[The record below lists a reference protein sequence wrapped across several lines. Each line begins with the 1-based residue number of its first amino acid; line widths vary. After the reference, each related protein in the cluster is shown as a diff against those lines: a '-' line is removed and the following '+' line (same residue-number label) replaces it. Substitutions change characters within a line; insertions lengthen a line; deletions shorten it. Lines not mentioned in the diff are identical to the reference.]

1 MGLAELIRDVS
12 RQAASDDP
20 LDRLA
25 AAAEHRQDLVDQ
37 LDELLDHFVHE
48 ARDAGCSWTDIGDV
62 LGVSKQ
68 AAQQRHRRGPG
79 RGPGGGRGQGRGRG
93 RGRGRFAR
101 FTPTARRAVVDAH
114 GAARLLGDRAVDT
127 EHVLLG
133 LLESPDTLAS
143 DVLSHWDVDRE
154 GIEAAVLARR
164 GGSGDATDSDDDEG
178 DEQVFP
184 RYEALAS
191 GGQDRRGR
199 GRWGHIPFTASS
211 KKVLE
216 VALREA
222 HVFKHD
228 YIGTEHI
235 LLGLIRVR
243 EGLAA
248 ELMAER
254 GVTMDAVRQAV
265 ATASTGD

>member
-1 MGLAELIRDVS
+1 MGLAEMIREVS

-25 AAAEHRQDLVDQ
+25 AAAEHRQEMVDQ
-37 LDELLDHFVHE
+37 LDEVLDHFVHE

-79 RGPGGGRGQGRGRG
+79 RSASDRRSDRGRGRG

-101 FTPTARRAVVDAH
+101 FTPTARRAVIDAQ
-114 GAARLLGDRAVDT
+114 GAARLLGDKAIDT

-133 LLESPDTLAS
+133 LLESPGTLAT

-154 GIEAAVLARR
+154 GIEQAILARR
-164 GGSGDATDSDDDEG
+164 SD
-178 DEQVFP
+178 
-184 RYEALAS
+184 
-191 GGQDRRGR
+191 GR
-199 GRWGHIPFTASS
+199 GRRAGGRGHIPFTASS

-222 HVFKHD
+222 HAFEHG
-228 YIGTEHI
+228 YIGPEHI
-235 LLGLIRVR
+235 LLGVLRVR

-248 ELMAER
+248 QLLAER
-254 GVTMDAVRQAV
+254 GVTMNAVRDAV

>member
-1 MGLAELIRDVS
+1 MGLAELIREVS

-25 AAAEHRQDLVDQ
+25 AAAEHRQNLVDQ

-48 ARDAGCSWTDIGDV
+48 ARGAGCSWTDIGDV

-68 AAQQRHRRGPG
+68 AAQQRHRREAG
-79 RGPGGGRGQGRGRG
+79 RGGRGRG
-93 RGRGRFAR
+93 RGRGLFTR
-101 FTPTARRAVVDAH
+101 FTPAARRAVIDAQ
-114 GAARLLGDRAVDT
+114 GVARSLGDRSIET

-133 LLESPDTLAS
+133 LLESPGTLAA

-154 GIEAAVLARR
+154 AIEQAVLTRR
-164 GGSGDATDSDDDEG
+164 AGSGDD
-178 DEQVFP
+178 
-184 RYEALAS
+184 
-191 GGQDRRGR
+191 QDQGRRR
-199 GRWGHIPFTASS
+199 RGHIPFTALS

-222 HVFKHD
+222 RALEHD

-248 ELMAER
+248 ELLAEK
-254 GVTMDAVRQAV
+254 GVTIDAVRQAV

>member
-1 MGLAELIRDVS
+1 MGLAELIREVS

-25 AAAEHRQDLVDQ
+25 AAAEHRQDMVDQ
-37 LDELLDHFVHE
+37 LDDLLDHFVHE

-68 AAQQRHRRGPG
+68 AAQQRHRHGPG
-79 RGPGGGRGQGRGRG
+79 RGGADRGSGRGRRG

-101 FTPTARRAVVDAH
+101 FTPTARRAVIDAQ
-114 GAARLLGDRAVDT
+114 GAARLLGDRAIDT

-133 LLESPDTLAS
+133 LLESPGTLAA
-143 DVLSHWDVDRE
+143 DVLAHWDVDRE
-154 GIEAAVLARR
+154 GIEEAILARR
-164 GGSGDATDSDDDEG
+164 AGAGADDEG
-178 DEQVFP
+178 
-184 RYEALAS
+184 
-191 GGQDRRGR
+191 GGR
-199 GRWGHIPFTASS
+199 GRRAGVRGHIPFTASS

-222 HVFKHD
+222 RVFEHD

-235 LLGLIRVR
+235 LLGLVRVK

>member
-1 MGLAELIRDVS
+1 MGLAELIREVS

-25 AAAEHRQDLVDQ
+25 AAAEHRQDMVDQ
-37 LDELLDHFVHE
+37 LDDVLDHFVHE

-79 RGPGGGRGQGRGRG
+79 RGGRGRA
-93 RGRGRFAR
+93 RGRFAR
-101 FTPTARRAVVDAH
+101 FTPTARRAVLDAH
-114 GAARLLGDRAVDT
+114 GAARLLGDRAVYT

-133 LLESPDTLAS
+133 LLESPGTLAS
-143 DVLSHWDVDRE
+143 DVLSHWDVDRD
-154 GIEAAVLARR
+154 GIEAAILARR
-164 GGSGDATDSDDDEG
+164 AGAGAGDEGAGEGGAAG

-184 RYEALAS
+184 RYEALVS
-191 GGQDRRGR
+191 GGQGRKGRSRRG
-199 GRWGHIPFTASS
+199 HVPFTASC

-222 HVFKHD
+222 HVFEHD
-228 YIGTEHI
+228 YIGTEHV

-248 ELMAER
+248 QLLAER

>member
-1 MGLAELIRDVS
+1 MGLTELIRDVK
-12 RQAASDDP
+12 RRAPTDDP

-25 AAAEHRQDLVDQ
+25 AAAEHQRELVDQ
-37 LDELLDHFVHE
+37 LDDLLDHFVKE

-79 RGPGGGRGQGRGRG
+79 PGRQGRG

-101 FTPTARRAVVDAH
+101 FTPTARQAVIDAQ
-114 GAARLLGDRAVDT
+114 GAARLLGDPTIDT

-133 LLESPDTLAS
+133 LLETPGTLAT

-154 GIEAAVLARR
+154 GIETTILARR
-164 GGSGDATDSDDDEG
+164 PDAGDEG
-178 DEQVFP
+178 GVDDRP
-184 RYEALAS
+184 R
-191 GGQDRRGR
+191 RR
-199 GRWGHIPFTASS
+199 GHIPFTASS

-222 HVFKHD
+222 HVLEHG
-228 YIGTEHI
+228 YIGPEHI
-235 LLGLIRVR
+235 LLGLVRVR

-248 ELMAER
+248 ELLAER
-254 GVTMDAVRQAV
+254 GVTMGAIREAV
-265 ATASTGD
+265 ATASTGN